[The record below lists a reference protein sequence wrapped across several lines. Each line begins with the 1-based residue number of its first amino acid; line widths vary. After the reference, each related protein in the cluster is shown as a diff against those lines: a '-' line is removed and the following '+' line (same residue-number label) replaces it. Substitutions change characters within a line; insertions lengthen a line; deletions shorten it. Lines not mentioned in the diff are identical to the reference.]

1 MPDNHHPATDL
12 SLAQRIAVWLV
23 GIILCPLV
31 AMLAINM
38 GLSQLES
45 DFKNQASLVHDELTR
60 RYSTLEAVLTS
71 LAGFHQASDY
81 VSDVQFSTFAHE
93 LLSAYPYIRHAL
105 SLRKL
110 EYDER
115 KALEQEMLDAG
126 YYQFKI
132 SELSTDGRLTPA
144 AKRDQYLIINIME
157 PLPPQMGV
165 LLGYDVM
172 SNPGLANA
180 VEQALKTG
188 QGVASPVTR
197 VLHSSGGM
205 MIFKAVYQGRY
216 TPSSEQDRRE
226 LFDGAIAIEVGAES
240 LLNHLGIDGYP
251 LDVQFRQPL
260 DASGQFTEYKLHLH
274 DEQPGGNYEHDTG
287 SSLLPAFSQTYTM
300 NLYGQPTELL
310 VRYQL
315 QPADL
320 YSSGAIIAIFSCLAI
335 YIAVINIW
343 RHRRIE
349 RIHEAELQDYAARAA
364 FSEEN
369 TDPVLRINDKGTVLY
384 SNKPGKKI
392 LKRWQTHTGGK
403 VPDEIHHFVGQVL
416 RGDNYQEIEVSTDNT
431 HYTLRFVASHS
442 QHYVN
447 VYGRDDTEQMR
458 YEHNLMLAKQQAE
471 AASIAK
477 SRFMATISHEV
488 RTPLNGVLG
497 MLDLLMSTEL
507 SERQH
512 KLTETALRSG
522 RILLGLI
529 NDILDFSKL
538 DSAKLHLD
546 PVPFTLQDLI
556 DDVIQIVAEPA
567 RIKRLVLSTD
577 LPDKPYCLIG
587 DDKRLRQVLINL
599 VGNAV
604 KFTEHGEVTL
614 RVIICDET
622 PGDVQLRFEV
632 EDTGIGIAEDAL
644 PTIFDDFTQQDASTT
659 RRFGGTGLGLAI
671 CRQLVELMEGD
682 IQVDSKPGKGSVFTV
697 SLRLPK
703 QNEKQLA
710 TPQTAT
716 RQTSQDDLTSAST
729 LEDQVRMKILLAEDN
744 AINQEVASAM
754 LEAFGYEVT
763 IVEDGQLAIEAL
775 KNSHYDLVLMDCQMP
790 RMDGFEAAAEIRKQ
804 QAEFSHIPIIA
815 LTADVQAQAREQCR
829 KAGMNDYLSKPFSSE
844 ELQEMILK
852 WSP

>member
-1 MPDNHHPATDL
+1 MSDVKPPSTDL
-12 SLAQRIAVWLV
+12 SRAQRVTVWLV
-23 GIILCPLV
+23 GIILSPLV
-31 AMLAINM
+31 ALVAIN
-38 GLSQLES
+38 LSLAQLES

-110 EYDER
+110 EYNER
-115 KALEQEMLDAG
+115 RALEQEMLDAG

-132 SELSTDGRLTPA
+132 SELTADGRLTPA

-172 SNPGLANA
+172 SNPGLARA
-180 VEQALKTG
+180 VEQALETG

-197 VLHSSGGM
+197 VLHSNGGM

-226 LFDGAIAIEVGAES
+226 LFDGAIAIEIGAES
-240 LLNHLGIDGYP
+240 LLNQLGIDGYP
-251 LDVQFRQPL
+251 LDVQLRQPL
-260 DASGQFTEYKLHLH
+260 DKSGKFTEYNLHLH
-274 DEQPGGNYEHDTG
+274 DAQQNRAYQHDADN
-287 SSLLPAFSQTYTM
+287 SLLPAFSQTYTM
-300 NLYGQPTELL
+300 NLYGQPTALQ

-320 YSSGAIIAIFSCLAI
+320 YSSGAIIAILSFLAI
-335 YIAVINIW
+335 YIAIINIW
-343 RHRRIE
+343 RHRRID

-392 LKRWQTHTGGK
+392 LKRWRTHTGGK
-403 VPDEIHHFVGQVL
+403 VPNEIHHFVSQVL

-431 HYTLRFVASHS
+431 HYTLRFVAGHSH
-442 QHYVN
+442 HYVN

-458 YEHNLMLAKQQAE
+458 YERNLMLAKQQAE

-512 KLTETALRSG
+512 KLTETAQRSG

-538 DSAKLHLD
+538 DSAKLRLD
-546 PVPFTLQDLI
+546 PVPFRLQDLI
-556 DDVIQIVAEPA
+556 DDVMQIVAEPA
-567 RIKRLVLSTD
+567 RIKRLVLSTH
-577 LPDKPYCLIG
+577 LPEQPCFLIG

-614 RVIICDET
+614 RVVICEET
-622 PGDVQLRFEV
+622 RAEVRLRFEV
-632 EDTGIGIAEDAL
+632 EDTGIGISEEAL
-644 PTIFDDFTQQDASTT
+644 PTIFEDFTQQDASTT

-671 CRQLVELMEGD
+671 CRQLVNLMEGE
-682 IQVDSKPGKGSVFTV
+682 INVASEPGKGSIFTV
-697 SLRLPK
+697 SLTLPK
-703 QNEKQLA
+703 QNE
-710 TPQTAT
+710 TSISTADVT
-716 RQTSQDDLTSAST
+716 TSQASQDALMSAST

-775 KNSHYDLVLMDCQMP
+775 KSTHYDLVLMDCQMP
-790 RMDGFEAAAEIRKQ
+790 HMDGFKATTEIRKQ

-815 LTADVQAQAREQCR
+815 LTADVQAEAREQCR

-844 ELQEMILK
+844 ELQEVILK